1 LEYYSATNTFK
12 LFTLDFLHNPKLIFI
27 LSFTHSIIN
36 NITILN
42 MKKLSIII
50 ITMFIS
56 TQNFAQSMLTAQQR
70 TFAADYLQQ
79 TKVDFLKAIKGLTP
93 EQLKFKTGEAEW
105 SIADCVEHITV
116 SEMGIFSISQKQ
128 LEQASDPA
136 KQKEIKVDEQ
146 TIIKRLANRSSKA
159 KSPEVLKPTGK
170 FPSVEMAEQA
180 FTKQRDSCIT
190 YVNTTNADLHS
201 HYWQHPA
208 TGTIDIYQMIILMAA
223 HSKRHTLQIEEIKT
237 NPKFPKM

>member
-1 LEYYSATNTFK
+1 
-12 LFTLDFLHNPKLIFI
+12 
-27 LSFTHSIIN
+27 
-36 NITILN
+36 

-56 TQNFAQSMLTAQQR
+56 TQNFAQSMLTTSERKFVAE
-70 TFAADYLQQ
+70 YLQQ
-79 TKVDFLKAIKGLTP
+79 TKQDFLKAIKGLTP
-93 EQLKFKTGEAEW
+93 EQLKFKTGEGEW

-116 SEMGIFSISQKQ
+116 SEIGIFSLSQKQ
-128 LEQASDPA
+128 LELPSDVA
-136 KQKEIKVDEQ
+136 KRKEIKVDEK
-146 TIIKRLANRSSKA
+146 TIVNRLANRNSKA

-170 FPSVEMAEQA
+170 FPSLEIAEQA

-190 YVNTTNADLHS
+190 YVNTTNADLHF

-223 HSKRHTLQIEEIKT
+223 HSKRHTLQIEEIKS
-237 NPKFPKM
+237 NSNFPKM

>member
-1 LEYYSATNTFK
+1 
-12 LFTLDFLHNPKLIFI
+12 
-27 LSFTHSIIN
+27 
-36 NITILN
+36 

-56 TQNFAQSMLTAQQR
+56 TQNFAQSMLTTSERKFVAE
-70 TFAADYLQQ
+70 YLQQ
-79 TKVDFLKAIKGLTP
+79 TKQDFLKAIKGLTP
-93 EQLKFKTGEAEW
+93 EQLKFKTGEGEW

-116 SEMGIFSISQKQ
+116 SEMGIFSLSQKQ
-128 LEQASDPA
+128 LELPSDAA
-136 KQKEIKVDEQ
+136 KRKEIKVDEK
-146 TIIKRLANRSSKA
+146 TIVNRLANRTSKA

-170 FPSVEMAEQA
+170 FPNLEIAEQA

-190 YVNTTNADLHS
+190 YVNTTNADLHF

-223 HSKRHTLQIEEIKT
+223 HSKRHTLQIEEIKS
-237 NPKFPKM
+237 NSNFPKM